1 MMELYFIIGLTLLL
15 VVQQVFWMVNVQ
27 RLVNKLMSRNYY
39 EVAQAD
45 MLKSKAAKSAK
56 PELVQDDYSEAQ
68 ADKANELFG
77 F

>member
-1 MMELYFIIGLTLLL
+1 MEIYVIVGLSALL
-15 VVQQVFWMVNVQ
+15 VFQQVFWTVNVQ
-27 RLVNKLMSRNYY
+27 RLLNKLMSRNYY

-45 MLKSKAAKSAK
+45 VLKSKAAKSAK
-56 PELVQDDYSEAQ
+56 PELVPDDYSEAQ